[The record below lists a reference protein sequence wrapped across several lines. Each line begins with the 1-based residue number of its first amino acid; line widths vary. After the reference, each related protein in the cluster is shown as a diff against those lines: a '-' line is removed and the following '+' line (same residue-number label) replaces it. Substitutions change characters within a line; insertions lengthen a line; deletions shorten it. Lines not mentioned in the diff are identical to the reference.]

1 MCNPIL
7 GTLLSAVG
15 SLSSAARQSGI
26 AKAQAQIA
34 RNNALVERRRAQLE
48 ADQKQRI
55 RKRTISAARANALA
69 RGIDDDGSVALS
81 IMEEIGQSEHD
92 IAVNRFGREAQ
103 ARRYEAEA
111 SIGRYRANGALLSG
125 AVGAISPVINKLA
138 STRLT

>member
-48 ADQKQRI
+48 ADQKRRI

-103 ARRYEAEA
+103 ARRPLHAPGPLA
-111 SIGRYRANGALLSG
+111 RGCQLHA
-125 AVGAISPVINKLA
+125 PVLDLGPFLR
-138 STRLT
+138 STRQEESIVPT